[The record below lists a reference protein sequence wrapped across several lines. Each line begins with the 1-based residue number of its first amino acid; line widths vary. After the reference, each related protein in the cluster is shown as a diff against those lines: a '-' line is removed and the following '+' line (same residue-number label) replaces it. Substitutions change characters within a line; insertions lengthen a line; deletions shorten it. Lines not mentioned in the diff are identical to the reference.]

1 MKSALKRVASLLMA
15 IIMILEVVTPG
26 VVQARSGYDNRATV
40 SDEEFVPGDAYVP
53 SAQNQP
59 QRQAPSSYRP
69 QRQAPNTYQP
79 TRPAPSTPGRA
90 ETSEETFDPA
100 ANEVEVSEEKA
111 PKPLIQDEGEI
122 GEMDLEFAKEKE
134 AARVSDPTQGGI
146 ENHKFT
152 ILTRFD
158 TSTINGPISENQY
171 FIIHLDKQL
180 TVEEGTILNP
190 LTYNGNEITKTPDY
204 DKTTNT
210 IKYQLKA
217 PITKNI
223 QVPVRVDVDY
233 NTKNMNLNAKTH
245 EIVNSVSGLG
255 VVDPKP
261 LPPVVVD
268 SNGNMLSTIIEE
280 GRDDVVQI
288 FDHGKNYRVN
298 VDAYGT
304 PVLKDW
310 KMVGIRWNVSV
321 TSDTE
326 LTSLGYKS
334 NFTTVEGSGLGEIQD
349 LKVNGIPLTKE
360 TGLETND
367 DIKGK
372 LGITDSVHHDLKEQA
387 NTLRYSFYTKVT
399 NKQAAYMLDL
409 SAVLTD
415 RKKVGAVRL
424 VLPKGFSEDQIAE
437 STPTRV
443 GMNNRTT
450 VKGEFL
456 SNKQGQ
462 WTVTDAVCTGDDEGQ
477 NANKGL
483 PLETRTLKGK
493 QDFASGDMA
502 VYKLDPTTGRMVV
515 AEQKKSINS
524 IPGKEADPNE
534 AQKTG
539 TLAVYKWQ
547 TNLRDSNEPND
558 YGLSNGVF
566 ISKYHDLDVRQEWN
580 LVGDAT
586 MPKQTIRV
594 KDESGK
600 ELASKELEKGNAG
613 ENKREF
619 IIPGVLR
626 WRIDGPGKATLVDH
640 KVDQGLPT
648 NNPDYDYWENLNTC
662 EKIDGEQFHH
672 LHNTAIKRETFKR
685 GTFKVVKIDSKDSSK
700 KLAGATYKL
709 SGAYLEATTDKNGE
723 ITFSNIKPGTYG
735 LVETKAPLGYKLDKE
750 DKTVIVSKDGRV
762 SVNGSNA
769 TLSGGGKSQI
779 VHHSDYPNW
788 PDYMNSIHY
797 GKVDSNG
804 NLTFY
809 LYLKPEANSR
819 GSKTDKDTHLNIS
832 IPGVPLYDRNVNVYN
847 VNPKTQRATIRSAM
861 ENRALTQEN
870 IKQLGGSVLGAK
882 HNNKITGIANQTD
895 TYTEKPGYR
904 INFPKERFEY
914 APDGWGFL
922 VEVKTNINGQNS
934 VDLSYDWLTDEY
946 TESNSKIQQVVNL
959 AKGQGDDNAVITI
972 TNEEYDRKPVA
983 VTKVDE
989 NKHPLADADFVLKD
1003 DKDNIITN
1011 VITGANGVA
1020 DFGKQPP
1027 GNYTIEEAQAPNKYI
1042 KSKVVFDVKVEEDGT
1057 VTYKAR
1063 FNNGIGEPVPGAD
1076 FILENEEQHDQNK
1089 PIVTNVEEHW
1099 LKVQENEPG
1108 DIGVKDG
1115 VWEAYRYESLKYH
1128 TKIKVSS
1135 SQPGERFSIQFDP
1148 NLDFKQYVNEMP
1160 VLKNELKQVIA
1171 EPYFDYSTNRLT
1183 YVFNEKSQG
1192 GESVFTLD
1200 IRGIIPSKY
1209 YAKQNGEYPF
1219 TITVAPGKD
1228 NITGEREI
1236 YPKIKADY
1244 GRYDTSSST
1253 PAQSY
1258 YFRDVYTGDDGQ
1270 EYFTVLAYYNPLA
1283 DKNRSPRTLSF
1294 NWMST
1299 PYGGGTKNIHEW
1311 TGNGTPPAFTLQ
1323 GVKIYRAPADRYD
1336 IPDGNDKIPV
1346 NRYMPMSFG
1355 VRPEQDTSTYE
1366 LVYNRRI
1373 DGGKVS
1379 DSANGFTLEYDK
1391 DKIQRTGAVS
1401 QNKPLKIGM
1410 PQISR
1415 NNEGY
1420 IIEQKFRVTNKE
1432 NWLNLFRTFYM
1443 TNGSLKS
1450 SFASKVNQNKALV
1463 DQTSQEIPKYYS
1475 QVVKLINRKYVP
1487 GKFSIKKVSEID
1499 SEIPIPNVTFALT
1512 DAGGNTI
1519 YRTTDINGNLTFDDL
1534 APGNYTLVE
1543 HKPADKYIKSNKVW
1557 QVSVVDTGRVTVT
1570 ELSLGTS
1577 GEVFVGDPL
1586 ILTITNKPSGGKF
1599 LVYKKDGNGEGLQ
1612 GATFTLTNT
1621 KDKTT
1626 YTRTSNKNGVVN
1638 FGDIPNGT
1646 YRLEET
1652 KAPEGYKELG
1662 KKWVVVVENNKA
1674 KAYNYVEGTGT
1685 DTQILKDSLLAGTH
1699 WVDVA
1704 HRPLT
1709 GWDLNENRWQGWVGN
1724 SPVPYKMGTRIIGIN
1739 KDEKYVI
1746 QRYIINPEGVKL
1758 LKDKTKVEIHR
1769 EKPEYTNMDWHDN
1782 SLTSREDFRVYKLNK
1797 PVTGNVEDFRLSD
1810 YGAQPMTKDVDFTT
1824 GATEKKPEPKRQ
1836 KFGFTKDIE
1845 NPIVIDVKVP
1855 YKDENGGVGT
1865 GMDLWSNGKV
1875 YWKSDYY
1882 ERVSDIVEGDKVNT
1896 GSDSTIIGS
1905 YISEGSLDVTNDK
1918 VKHSFKLKKVKEGDA
1933 NTTIQGAKFTL
1944 TGPGSD
1950 TTTRTMTTDD
1960 KGIIAFDELEPGTYK
1975 LKETSPAPG
1984 YENPATEWTVTVNAD
1999 GTATIKADA
2008 EGVADPLALAADSP
2022 AQGSSS
2028 APNPVLMNAVSAT
2041 YQMNK
2046 LDAGE
2051 IRLPDTQG
2059 NESAEKVASEGNASE
2074 AAPFA
2079 DQISRTKQL
2088 DNFLTTFGVNGGLEL
2103 GEENV
2108 PSPVRAGGWETID
2121 QNRSEGFREGSD
2133 MANNNGAPVVT
2144 KMTEINKDDNQ
2155 LKQSFIF
2162 SPYPSGKRTR
2172 EIQIHREPE
2181 YDLRQDDIVQVSF
2194 YKVDGNTFE
2203 TMGGKEPLNIR
2214 YNVKRKDGNGPYRIY
2229 ASIGSSI
2236 TGPILVE
2243 VTVKYDQNNGVGL
2256 GTNYNSNTG
2265 ATYDNKSWLAH
2276 SYTSEDSIN
2285 CKFDVNIQTD
2295 GNGTV
2300 TANKQNP
2307 VKKGEKVTLN
2317 VQPKNGYKLKSLTAG
2332 NQAIPVAGPY
2342 EFNMPDSDVT
2352 VTAVFEKD
2360 TPKPKP
2366 HNITVTKPTEGGTI
2380 TADKQSAVVGEKVT
2394 LDVKPDANYK
2404 LKSLTAG
2411 NQAIPVA
2418 GPYEFIMP
2426 DSDVT
2431 VTAVFEKDTPQ
2442 PKPHNITVTKP
2453 TEGGTIT
2460 ANKESAVAGEKITLT
2475 VEPTEGYKLK
2485 SLTAGGQEIPVAGP
2499 YEFTMPDS
2507 DVTVTA
2513 TFEEDK
2519 QPSEGTK
2526 IEKDGYAQ
2534 ITNKPSGLNLKLL
2547 KRSYYGK
2554 KLEGGKFTLQ
2564 KMKDD
2569 KFEEPLEGTTRLT
2582 TAADKDGNI
2591 VFTEA
2596 AGSGEP
2602 GTGEGAKPY
2611 LWTEGYYLLTET
2623 EAPSGYKKPAA
2634 PWKIK
2639 VVEEN
2644 GRLVARYLGP
2654 QYTTA
2659 GFINSEHSEV
2669 SVTGNTNGIETK
2681 SRLTFIDPTSTTTKL
2696 GTVAGAYDPEQ
2707 LSQVGTFA
2715 QRLYV
2720 KVPEN
2725 IGDTKKDMVNVQI
2738 VPKYKREELDIP
2750 GVSPVV
2756 IKQGVKT
2763 AYYTVYKLDKEPA
2776 NIDEAITDYDLSK
2789 PGINMVKTARWRPFD
2804 WGFDEDQLNLEKGGV
2819 YFIDVEGFYD
2829 KAMITG
2835 KDEKGQPLKDK
2846 NGQPIS
2852 EEDKEKIA
2860 LDFEFYDGKRD
2871 FYQVVKKED
2880 GRYEYETFK
2889 GASYQGGNIAR
2900 GLTGEEGK
2908 GDTKA
2913 DPSDKYAQWLGKKNG
2928 LIWPEITNTNPIAKA
2943 ETVADIGPLY
2953 TSETAKEIP
2962 QEGLTLTNEE
2972 QTYNITFSKH
2982 GKDGEG
2988 KEWAD
2993 KGELVA
2999 KNRLEGAVFKL
3010 QEKVGEN
3017 YVDIPG
3023 SYVAS
3028 AFNGYFGF
3036 RGLKPGRYRLMEVK
3050 APDGYRPIDGAIL
3063 TMTIAHI
3070 GAKVDGETGEITP
3083 ERGQITLE
3091 YDDANGIV
3099 QYVKKDGKVEGGK
3112 LIDFVT
3118 SGTARNMGKIVNR
3131 KPGKGKVKIVK
3142 VDENGKALT
3151 RGEKEAGTKFKLSPL
3166 GTGNGD
3172 GEGQSSIFGTI
3183 GTDGTYTFENLPIG
3197 NYRLEEA
3204 LPKPGYMNAG
3214 QTWQF
3219 TVGGK
3224 SLDPYAGDTNTPT
3237 HDISDKIIME
3247 KPVITV
3253 QKPMNND
3260 KTDVKAAIYP
3270 HKAQYLSMKS
3280 SFKLAPGTEI
3290 KPGDYFTLKLTD
3302 SIDLEGIYK
3311 NRSLGNLDIFADG
3324 VGTVAK
3330 GKYDKETGIITYTFT
3345 NYAKTYKLNTFKTEL
3360 SAWINL
3366 EKIKTSTN
3374 GVEVGVGVGQNEPD
3388 GSKLN
3393 VNYDI
3398 PSETST
3404 WPRYPYTY
3412 NYNLT
3417 GKMYEL
3423 DPNEG
3428 EFVQYYYINRNHTDG
3443 KHSPTFYFTP
3453 GVNLASADITILRL
3467 RNNSEYYIGQSMPE
3481 SFALNPYDPNLAPV
3495 YSGTYTDLGPNDPFF
3510 YKFGYTYYGW
3520 YYSGMSSKDSYIV
3533 KIKGKVKDEE
3543 LYKEDKEGKKE
3554 KKAISFKNTADMWQ
3568 GGTLWTQRN
3577 DWAYFMENTT
3587 EATAELEIV
3596 ATNPINRIRLKKVD
3610 EKGNPLAGAEFKI
3623 TMKKGDKYEAFGRG
3637 NQTSKVFEDEDN
3649 KKNSGIVEF
3658 SKLPAGEYRIEEVT
3672 APKPYTKIDGPIIDL
3687 KVDDSGKIFEKV
3699 KNKDNIDV
3707 LKEVTGDI
3715 PINVVNHKPID
3726 FIKQDK
3732 VDGKGLEG
3740 AEFKLLYKAKERGTY
3755 DDFDYKENGKPKT
3768 ITSVEGGKFSL
3779 SLSKPGYYALEETK
3793 APAGYIKPMGHV
3805 KEFAILDGKIKTKE
3819 TALEAF
3825 VEKDPDTSTDTRESL
3840 LYGGVT
3846 PYPTAQGV
3854 EKNLDMYYLINPD
3867 NAEKTYSKDDS
3878 FTVAYASD
3886 NIVSAGNSIEV
3897 YGFDK
3902 DQKKF
3907 DWKNPT
3913 TIEGKSGENGKLVTF
3928 SLYDAIVKAEGKEDT
3943 GSVTSSKRW
3952 VVKIVAK
3959 DKGRNEENVIRT
3971 ELKRG
3976 KDTYTAR
3983 YSFKTADRYGA
3994 ITDKFANLQGNL
4006 QEGRTQTKVIY
4017 VDYKEDNPVPIR
4029 IDNTKGTYPF
4039 TGGFGPNRWIVII
4052 GAIIAAIAAEE
4063 YIRRKRSSAEPK
4075 GGV

>member
-1 MKSALKRVASLLMA
+1 M
-15 IIMILEVVTPG
+15 
-26 VVQARSGYDNRATV
+26 
-40 SDEEFVPGDAYVP
+40 
-53 SAQNQP
+53 
-59 QRQAPSSYRP
+59 
-69 QRQAPNTYQP
+69 
-79 TRPAPSTPGRA
+79 
-90 ETSEETFDPA
+90 
-100 ANEVEVSEEKA
+100 
-111 PKPLIQDEGEI
+111 
-122 GEMDLEFAKEKE
+122 
-134 AARVSDPTQGGI
+134 
-146 ENHKFT
+146 
-152 ILTRFD
+152 
-158 TSTINGPISENQY
+158 
-171 FIIHLDKQL
+171 
-180 TVEEGTILNP
+180 
-190 LTYNGNEITKTPDY
+190 
-204 DKTTNT
+204 
-210 IKYQLKA
+210 
-217 PITKNI
+217 
-223 QVPVRVDVDY
+223 
-233 NTKNMNLNAKTH
+233 
-245 EIVNSVSGLG
+245 
-255 VVDPKP
+255 
-261 LPPVVVD
+261 
-268 SNGNMLSTIIEE
+268 
-280 GRDDVVQI
+280 
-288 FDHGKNYRVN
+288 
-298 VDAYGT
+298 
-304 PVLKDW
+304 
-310 KMVGIRWNVSV
+310 
-321 TSDTE
+321 
-326 LTSLGYKS
+326 
-334 NFTTVEGSGLGEIQD
+334 
-349 LKVNGIPLTKE
+349 
-360 TGLETND
+360 
-367 DIKGK
+367 
-372 LGITDSVHHDLKEQA
+372 
-387 NTLRYSFYTKVT
+387 
-399 NKQAAYMLDL
+399 
-409 SAVLTD
+409 
-415 RKKVGAVRL
+415 
-424 VLPKGFSEDQIAE
+424 
-437 STPTRV
+437 
-443 GMNNRTT
+443 
-450 VKGEFL
+450 
-456 SNKQGQ
+456 
-462 WTVTDAVCTGDDEGQ
+462 
-477 NANKGL
+477 
-483 PLETRTLKGK
+483 
-493 QDFASGDMA
+493 
-502 VYKLDPTTGRMVV
+502 
-515 AEQKKSINS
+515 
-524 IPGKEADPNE
+524 
-534 AQKTG
+534 
-539 TLAVYKWQ
+539 AVYKWQ

-750 DKTVIVSKDGRV
+750 DKTVIVSKDGHV

-832 IPGVPLYDRNVNVYN
+832 IPGVTLYDRNVNVYN

-1366 LVYNRRI
+1366 LVYNREI
-1373 DGGKVS
+1373 KSGEVS
-1379 DSANGFTLEYDK
+1379 DSYNGFTLDYNVNRT
-1391 DKIQRTGAVS
+1391 QSTGAVS

-1420 IIEQKFRVTNKE
+1420 IIEQKFRVNNKE
-1432 NWLNLFRTFYM
+1432 DWLNLFRTFYM

-1463 DQTSQEIPKYYS
+1463 DQTTQEIPKYYS

-1487 GKFSIKKVSEID
+1487 GSFSIKKVSEIE
-1499 SEIPIPNVTFALT
+1499 SKTPIPNVTFALT
-1512 DAGGNTI
+1512 DGNGNTT
-1519 YRTTDINGNLTFDDL
+1519 YRTTNPGGELTFGDL

-1543 HKPADKYIKSNKVW
+1543 YKAPDNYIKSNKVW

-1570 ELSLGTS
+1570 ELGLGSS
-1577 GEVFVGDPL
+1577 GGFFAGDNEHPL
-1586 ILTITNKPSGGKF
+1586 TLTITNKPSGGKF

-1612 GATFTLTNT
+1612 GATFTLKNT
-1621 KDKTT
+1621 KDGTT
-1626 YTRTSNKNGVVN
+1626 YTDTSSKNGVVN
-1638 FGDIPNGT
+1638 FGENIPDGT
-1646 YRLEET
+1646 YTLEET
-1652 KAPEGYKELG
+1652 EAPAGYKELG

-1685 DTQILKDSLLAGTH
+1685 GTQILENSLLAGTH

-1709 GWDLNENRWQGWVGN
+1709 GWTLNENRWQGWVGN

-1739 KDEKYVI
+1739 KNAIQPYVI
-1746 QRYIINPEGVKL
+1746 QRYIINPEGEKL

-1769 EKPEYTNMDWHDN
+1769 EQPEYTNMDWYKGN
-1782 SLTSREDFRVYKLNK
+1782 EDFRVYKLNKK

-1810 YGAQPMTKDVDFTT
+1810 YDAQPMVKDVDFTT
-1824 GATEKKPEPKRQ
+1824 GATEKKPEPDRQ
-1836 KFGFTKDIE
+1836 TFGFTKDIE
-1845 NPIVIDVKVP
+1845 DPIVIDVKVP

-1875 YWKSDYY
+1875 YWKSDFY

-1933 NTTIQGAKFTL
+1933 NTTIQGATFTL

-1950 TTTRTMTTDD
+1950 TTTRKMVTD
-1960 KGIIAFDELEPGTYK
+1960 KNGIIAFDELEPGTYK

-2022 AQGSSS
+2022 AQGNSS

-2051 IRLPDTQG
+2051 IRLPDSQG
-2059 NESAEKVASEGNASE
+2059 NGSAEKVSSEGIAPEVAS
-2074 AAPFA
+2074 FA
-2079 DQISRTKQL
+2079 DQISRTAVL
-2088 DNFLTTFGVNGGLEL
+2088 DNFLTTFGTNGGLEL

-2108 PSPVRAGGWETID
+2108 PTPVGGENNWEKVD
-2121 QNRSEGFREGSD
+2121 LNRSESPTTRN
-2133 MANNNGAPVVT
+2133 AAPNEIQT
-2144 KMTEINKDDNQ
+2144 RITEINKAEGKYKQVFLVNLAGDSMENAKFDFHAEPLKSSVVGEPQGRFREPVNFKVLSIRPISPSSTLNNIQYEGTTDIGYKAAENFRVTPEIIRYRMQ
-2155 LKQSFIF
+2155 LKQDRYSKPIAIEVEYTYPKTGAIGLGMNFKRSYRVTDDNRPWAAESYASVNDINCKHLITVDPSIQNGSLQVLRDGTTEAITSAKQGTQVKLQASANPGYKLDKLSYSYGGQTYDVPASGASGVFAMPNGDITVKATFVPETYKISFTA
-2162 SPYPSGKRTR
+2162 SDGGSVLT
-2172 EIQIHREPE
+2172 PE
-2181 YDLRQDDIVQVSF
+2181 RIVNPGDIVNLSDFQAKAENGYEFKGWTVYQWNGTPIDARSGSF
-2194 YKVDGNTFE
+2194 RMPAAN
-2203 TMGGKEPLNIR
+2203 
-2214 YNVKRKDGNGPYRIY
+2214 
-2229 ASIGSSI
+2229 
-2236 TGPILVE
+2236 
-2243 VTVKYDQNNGVGL
+2243 VTVKANFEKKTTYTITLQEPIEHGQLNL
-2256 GTNYNSNTG
+2256 GKTS
-2265 ATYDNKSWLAH
+2265 ATAGDRISL
-2276 SYTSEDSIN
+2276 
-2285 CKFDVNIQTD
+2285 
-2295 GNGTV
+2295 
-2300 TANKQNP
+2300 TASP
-2307 VKKGEKVTLN
+2307 E
-2317 VQPKNGYKLKSLTAG
+2317 NGYKLKELKILDENNEIVPWEENAFIMPQSNVRITASFEKDAYDISVTQPKHG
-2332 NQAIPVAGPY
+2332 TLEVSPLSAKAG
-2342 EFNMPDSDVT
+2342 ETVT
-2352 VTAVFEKD
+2352 VTA
-2360 TPKPKP
+2360 
-2366 HNITVTKPTEGGTI
+2366 
-2380 TADKQSAVVGEKVT
+2380 TADK
-2394 LDVKPDANYK
+2394 
-2404 LKSLTAG
+2404 
-2411 NQAIPVA
+2411 
-2418 GPYEFIMP
+2418 
-2426 DSDVT
+2426 
-2431 VTAVFEKDTPQ
+2431 
-2442 PKPHNITVTKP
+2442 
-2453 TEGGTIT
+2453 
-2460 ANKESAVAGEKITLT
+2460 
-2475 VEPTEGYKLK
+2475 GYKLTGITYTNLATNETVVVNGN
-2485 SLTAGGQEIPVAGP
+2485 SFA
-2499 YEFTMPDS
+2499 MPAS
-2507 DVTVTA
+2507 AVSVSA

-2519 QPSEGTK
+2519 ESSTGTT

-2534 ITNKPSGLNLKLL
+2534 ITNKPSGLNLKLF
-2547 KRSYYGK
+2547 KKSFYGK
-2554 KLEGGKFTLQ
+2554 RLEGGKFTLQ

-2569 KFEEPLEGTTRLT
+2569 KFEEALEGTTSLT

-2611 LWTEGYYLLTET
+2611 LWTKGYYLLTED

-2634 PWKIK
+2634 PWKIQ

-2659 GFINSEHSEV
+2659 GFINSEHSKV

-2725 IGDTKKDMVNVQI
+2725 IGDTTNNKNKMVNVQI

-2763 AYYTVYKLDKEPA
+2763 AYYTVYKLDEEPT

-2804 WGFDEDQLNLEKGGV
+2804 WGFDEDQLNLEKGGI

-2835 KDEKGQPLKDK
+2835 KDDKGQPLKDK

-2871 FYQVVKKED
+2871 FYQIKKGD
-2880 GRYEYETFK
+2880 NGYEWQTFK
-2889 GASYQGGNIAR
+2889 GASYQGGNIEK
-2900 GLTGEEGK
+2900 GWTGKDGK
-2908 GDTKA
+2908 GVGKTN
-2913 DPSDKYAQWLGKKNG
+2913 PSDKYAQWLGKENG
-2928 LIWPEITNTNPIAKA
+2928 LIWPKLENPIAKA

-2953 TSETAKEIP
+2953 TSERAKEIS

-2982 GKDGEG
+2982 GKDNPD
-2988 KEWAD
+2988 WAD
-2993 KGELVA
+2993 KGDEVA
-2999 KNRLEGAVFKL
+2999 NNRLEGAVFKL

-3017 YVDIPG
+3017 FVDMPG

-3050 APDGYRPIDGAIL
+3050 APNGYRPIDGPIL
-3063 TMTIAHI
+3063 TMTIAHK
-3070 GAKVDGETGEITP
+3070 GAKIDGAGKITP
-3083 ERGQITLE
+3083 ERGEITLE

-3099 QYVKKDGKVEGGK
+3099 QYIKKDGQEEGGK

-3118 SGTARNMGKIVNR
+3118 SGTARNMGKIVNN
-3131 KPGKGKVKIVK
+3131 KPGKGKVKIIK
-3142 VDENGKALT
+3142 VDENGNKLT
-3151 RGEKEAGTKFKLSPL
+3151 RRKDEVGTTFKLTPL

-3172 GEGQSSIFGTI
+3172 GGGKSHFTGII
-3183 GTDGTYTFENLPIG
+3183 GEDGTYTFDQLPIG

-3204 LPKPGYMNAG
+3204 SPKPGYMNAG

-3224 SLDPYAGDTNTPT
+3224 SLDPYAGDTNSPT
-3237 HDISDKIIME
+3237 HDISDSVTMTG
-3247 KPVITV
+3247 PDITV

-3260 KTDVKAAIYP
+3260 KTDVTAAIYP

-3280 SFKLAPGTEI
+3280 SFTVAPGTEI

-3330 GKYDKETGIITYTFT
+3330 GKYDKEKGTITYTFT
-3345 NYAKTYKLNTFKTEL
+3345 NYAETYKLNTFKTEL

-3366 EKIKTSTN
+3366 DNIKTTTN
-3374 GVEVGVGVGQNEPD
+3374 EVEVGVGVGQNKPE
-3388 GSKLN
+3388 GRKLN
-3393 VNYDI
+3393 VKYDI

-3404 WPRYPYTY
+3404 WPRPPYTY

-3423 DPNEG
+3423 DPDRG
-3428 EFVQYYYINRNHTDG
+3428 EFVQYYYINRNRKDG
-3443 KHSPTFYFTP
+3443 KYPPTFYFTP
-3453 GVNLASADITILRL
+3453 GVGLASADITIVKL

-3495 YSGTYTDLGPNDPFF
+3495 YSGTFTDLGPNNPFR
-3510 YKFGYTYYGW
+3510 YGFGYSGW
-3520 YYSGMSSKDSYIV
+3520 YYYGMSPNDSYIV

-3543 LYKEDKEGKKE
+3543 LYKEKEGKKE
-3554 KKAISFKNTADMWQ
+3554 KKGISFKNTGDMWQ
-3568 GGTLWTQRN
+3568 GGTLWVERN

-3610 EKGNPLAGAEFKI
+3610 EKGNPLAGAVFKI

-3658 SKLPAGEYRIEEVT
+3658 SKLPAGEFRIEEVK
-3672 APKPYTKIDGPIIDL
+3672 APGSYTKINGPIIDL

-3699 KNKDNIDV
+3699 KNKDNNVV

-3715 PINVVNHKPID
+3715 PINVVNHKPVV
-3726 FIKQDK
+3726 FTK
-3732 VDGKGLEG
+3732 VDGLDGKALEG
-3740 AEFKLLYKAKERGTY
+3740 AEFKVYYKKTKDVLKY
-3755 DDFDYKENGKPKT
+3755 SPYKIKDANGQDTNETMKVTADENGKVKL
-3768 ITSVEGGKFSL
+3768 EL
-3779 SLSKPGYYALEETK
+3779 YEPGYYALEETK
-3793 APAGYIKPMGHV
+3793 APDSYIKPSPMSGYV
-3805 KEFAILDGKIKTKE
+3805 KEFVIQDDGILIKEPVLAQGTTEDKQNIDMYFVVNPYHKEMKQDGTFTMDVPKDGSVKNDGITVYALDSKESISDDNNKLTTSVSSETKDGKLTVKLPIPKVKEGEKADKKLVIKVPMTVKGKGE
-3819 TALEAF
+3819 VTIPTATTFNGTTTHANYRFDPTALTGDLGDETF
-3825 VEKDPDTSTDTRESL
+3825 TNVKDPLIYREYRTAETTDDKKT
-3840 LYGGVT
+3840 
-3846 PYPTAQGV
+3846 
-3854 EKNLDMYYLINPD
+3854 NP
-3867 NAEKTYSKDDS
+3867 ATYD
-3878 FTVAYASD
+3878 
-3886 NIVSAGNSIEV
+3886 IEN
-3897 YGFDK
+3897 Y
-3902 DQKKF
+3902 
-3907 DWKNPT
+3907 
-3913 TIEGKSGENGKLVTF
+3913 
-3928 SLYDAIVKAEGKEDT
+3928 
-3943 GSVTSSKRW
+3943 
-3952 VVKIVAK
+3952 
-3959 DKGRNEENVIRT
+3959 
-3971 ELKRG
+3971 
-3976 KDTYTAR
+3976 
-3983 YSFKTADRYGA
+3983 
-3994 ITDKFANLQGNL
+3994 
-4006 QEGRTQTKVIY
+4006 
-4017 VDYKEDNPVPIR
+4017 
-4029 IDNTKGTYPF
+4029 KGTYPF
-4039 TGGFGPNRWIVII
+4039 TGGFGPRWIVII

-4075 GGV
+4075 GGA